1 MEKTRAEPTHKL
13 ENFTRWS
20 WETIKA
26 NKRENRDGSQ
36 AQHANLTSEKALKG
50 GENNAEK

>member
-1 MEKTRAEPTHKL
+1 MRKTRAEPKHKL

-20 WETIKA
+20 REIIAT
-26 NKRENRDGSQ
+26 NKREDRDGSQ